1 MANPGV
7 SPMLCMLKSCR
18 KCGGDLVLDEDEWRC
33 WQCGRYYYPLP
44 PPTDPRPAVDK
55 PVRVLAPAGRAMPVR
70 FRRDRRAARDINS
83 VISAK
88 ARSENLWWSRN
99 RETIRLL
106 DEGRSVREIAVLLDR
121 GSRQIRIVR
130 EQLNDLRT
138 IGECGQSA
146 D

>member
-1 MANPGV
+1 M
-7 SPMLCMLKSCR
+7 CMLKSCR

-44 PPTDPRPAVDK
+44 PPTDLRPVPDK
-55 PVRVLAPAGRAMPVR
+55 PARVLVPPGRAMPVR
-70 FRRDRRAARDINS
+70 FRRNRRAARDINT

-88 ARSENLWWSRN
+88 VRSEGLWWSRN

-106 DEGRSVREIAVLLDR
+106 DEGRSVREIAALLDR
-121 GSRQIRIVR
+121 GTRQIRIVR
-130 EQLNDLRT
+130 ERLNDMRT
-138 IGECGQSA
+138 IGECDQSA

>member
-1 MANPGV
+1 MASPGV
-7 SPMLCMLKSCR
+7 TRMLCKLKSCR

-33 WQCGRYYYPLP
+33 FQCGRYYYPLP
-44 PPTDPRPAVDK
+44 PPTDLRAAADP
-55 PVRVLAPAGRAMPVR
+55 PVRVSVPVGRAVNGG
-70 FRRDRRAARDINS
+70 FRRGRRPSRDINS

-106 DEGRSVREIAVLLDR
+106 DEGRSVREVSLLLGR
-121 GSRQIRIVR
+121 GSRQIRIVWER
-130 EQLNDLRT
+130 LNDLRT
-138 IGECGQSA
+138 ISECEESA

>member
-1 MANPGV
+1 M
-7 SPMLCMLKSCR
+7 CMLKSCR

-44 PPTDPRPAVDK
+44 PPTDLRPVADK
-55 PVRVLAPAGRAMPVR
+55 PVRVLAPAGRPMPVR
-70 FRRDRRAARDINS
+70 FRRNRRAARDINS

-88 ARSENLWWSRN
+88 VRGENLWWSRN
-99 RETIRLL
+99 REAIRLL

-130 EQLNDLRT
+130 ERLNDLRT
-138 IGECGQSA
+138 IGECDQSA

>member
-1 MANPGV
+1 M
-7 SPMLCMLKSCR
+7 CMLKSCR

-44 PPTDPRPAVDK
+44 PPTDHRPVADK
-55 PVRVLAPAGRAMPVR
+55 PVRVLVPVGEAVNVG
-70 FRRDRRAARDINS
+70 FRRGRRAARDINS

-88 ARSENLWWSRN
+88 ARSEHLWWRRN

-106 DEGRSVREIAVLLDR
+106 DEGRTVREVAVLLSR
-121 GSRQIRIVR
+121 GSRQIRVVR
-130 EQLNDLRT
+130 ERLNDLRT
-138 IGECGQSA
+138 IDECEESA